1 MRTRASRRAGAR
13 TLAAAGWLAA
23 ASVWLAAAGLAHAQA
38 TDAGD
43 TAAQPPPPPERWAVH
58 WQATDIFQYHPAFD
72 SAFQG
77 PQSFD
82 HGNHTG
88 NTFDFTLYFG
98 VRLWRGAE
106 FWVDPELNQ
115 GIAPNDTLGIA
126 GYINAD
132 GAKVG
137 KAHPYTRFQRVF
149 LRQTFD
155 LPAGKGAGDAA
166 AQDPD
171 ENVLGGPKAA
181 NRVVVTLGKYNAT
194 DIFDTNAYAH
204 DARRDFLNWSLVD
217 AGSFDYAADAWGYS
231 YGAAAEWYQGPWTA
245 RFGLFDLSTV
255 PNNQHLTPDL
265 TQFQA
270 IAELEH
276 DHTLFGRKGA
286 LRATAFVTRG
296 NMGRYTDATA
306 IALATGQPADI
317 AAVRRYASRPGGLVN
332 AEQEVADGVGVFARA
347 GYDDGTLES
356 YEFTDIDR
364 TVQAGVSVNGARWG
378 RKGDTVAIAG
388 VRNEIASQHIAFLNA
403 GGLGILIG
411 DGRLPNPGAERIV
424 EAYYK
429 ASLPRGVDATLDWQH
444 IDNPAYN
451 TDRGPADVLSLR
463 LHVQR

>member
-1 MRTRASRRAGAR
+1 MARGTIIGALAWLS
-13 TLAAAGWLAA
+13 LAA
-23 ASVWLAAAGLAHAQA
+23 SAHAQA
-38 TDAGD
+38 TDATD
-43 TAAQPPPPPERWAVH
+43 AAPKPPPPPERWAVH

-88 NTFDFTLYFG
+88 NTVDITLYLG
-98 VRLWRGAE
+98 ARLWPGAE
-106 FWVDPELNQ
+106 FWVDPEMNQ
-115 GIAPNDTLGIA
+115 GIAPNDTLGVA

-149 LRQTFD
+149 LRQTFA
-155 LPAGKGAGDAA
+155 LPGKDGAGEVE

-171 ENVLGGPKAA
+171 ENALGGPKPT
-181 NRVVVTLGKYNAT
+181 NRVVLTIGKYNAT

-204 DARRDFLNWSLVD
+204 DPRRDFLNWSLVD

-231 YGAAAEWYQGPWTA
+231 YGATAEWYRGQWQM

-255 PNNQHLTPDL
+255 PNSSHLTPDL

-286 LRATAFVTRG
+286 VRATAFLTRG
-296 NMGRYTDATA
+296 RMGRYADATA
-306 IALATGQPADI
+306 IALSTGLPADI

-332 AEQEVADGVGVFARA
+332 VEQEVADGVGVFARA
-347 GYDDGTLES
+347 GYDDGALES

-388 VRNEIASQHIAFLNA
+388 VRNEISSDAQAFFNA
-403 GGLGILIG
+403 GGLGILVG
-411 DGRLPNPGAERIV
+411 DGRLPHPGAERIV

-429 ASLPRGVDATLDWQH
+429 AALPRGVDATLDWQH
-444 IDNPAYN
+444 VDNPAYN